1 MHLCVKLKTAI
12 NAFYHFGKIL
22 STGSNRKA
30 YKAEWFDNSCR
41 NAKTNF
47 MNAKRNFDVNPTHE
61 NRAVFVNERCKY
73 SKIKRRCK
81 RNFYDNE
88 KEKISEMSK
97 KSPRKFWKYI
107 KRYRKKDAGDTD
119 VSLDEFYDYF
129 KGLTEQQNR
138 RGVTIPETNST
149 ELTEIT
155 QLDEPFSIREI
166 EQVIKSLKRSKSADL
181 DNNVADFF
189 IDSCDFICPYLCTL
203 FNVIF
208 ESGSYPDAWSKGVIV
223 PIFKKGDRKNPA
235 NYRGITIVNITAKI
249 FSLCLRNRINKWC
262 ESEHIFNEQQYG
274 FREN

>member
-1 MHLCVKLKTAI
+1 M
-12 NAFYHFGKIL
+12 
-22 STGSNRKA
+22 
-30 YKAEWFDNSCR
+30 
-41 NAKTNF
+41 
-47 MNAKRNFDVNPTHE
+47 
-61 NRAVFVNERCKY
+61 
-73 SKIKRRCK
+73 
-81 RNFYDNE
+81 
-88 KEKISEMSK
+88 
-97 KSPRKFWKYI
+97 
-107 KRYRKKDAGDTD
+107 
-119 VSLDEFYDYF
+119 
-129 KGLTEQQNR
+129 
-138 RGVTIPETNST
+138 TIPETNST
-149 ELTEIT
+149 EITEIN
-155 QLDEPFSIREI
+155 QLYGPFSIREI

-274 FREN
+274 FRENKSTTDAIFLLHTTIQKILSQKSKLYCIFIDYEKAFDTIQRDALWVKLIESGISCKMIQIIKLLYNDVKSCIRLTSSMDVSDFFQCIVRSKTGGATVTSAVYYFH